1 MVTLVSVALLSMSL
15 GQPLVSIPS
24 PEAVDAA
31 WKRVREAEAPF
42 AGKVLNDRLV
52 VHWLDSSRLW
62 FRSYVCSWSLAMCFS
77 KGMTSCN

>member
-62 FRSYVCSWSLAMCFS
+62 YRARWGGVCVGQRRQGDA
-77 KGMTSCN
+77 GAGV

>member
-62 FRSYVCSWSLAMCFS
+62 YRATRPDGVEYVLA
-77 KGMTSCN
+77 GV